1 VTRIAHMDVA
11 GAYADSLHRYFATR
25 WSKKV
30 LLEKFS
36 YHLVDN

>member
-25 WSKKV
+25 
-30 LLEKFS
+30 
-36 YHLVDN
+36 